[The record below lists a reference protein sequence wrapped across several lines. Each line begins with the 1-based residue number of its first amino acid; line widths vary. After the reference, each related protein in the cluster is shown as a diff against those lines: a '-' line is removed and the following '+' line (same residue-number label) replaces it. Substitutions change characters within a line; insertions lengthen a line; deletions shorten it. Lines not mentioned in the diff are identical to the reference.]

1 MSATKL
7 TEKQQYWL
15 EHVEQA
21 QSQGLSMSAYA
32 KQHDLNLK
40 LFYNM
45 RTIFRQKGVLP
56 QATDN
61 GLMIPVSPPQLQ
73 HESIGCRV
81 CLPNGVVIELS
92 DIGRESELAE
102 LLSSASQL

>member
-1 MSATKL
+1 MSDTQL
-7 TEKQQYWL
+7 TQKQQYWL
-15 EHVEQA
+15 AHVKQA
-21 QSQGLSMSAYA
+21 GREAVSLAAYA

-45 RTIFRQKGVLP
+45 RTILRQKGALP

-61 GLMIPVSPPQLQ
+61 GLLIPVSSPPVQV
-73 HESIGCRV
+73 ESIGCRV

-92 DIGRESELAE
+92 ALGRETELGQ
-102 LLSSASQL
+102 LLTCASQL